1 MVHGE
6 HNKSRNSGGFALII
20 MGALMLIIGPQEA
33 IVPKS
38 LSVIVWVGG
47 IIIGSIASW
56 GPTININA
64 PKIISANPPLFLL
77 LLCSPCTMIRCTLKV
92 F

>member
-20 MGALMLIIGPQEA
+20 LGALMLIIGPQEA

-38 LSVIVWVGG
+38 LSIITWVGG
-47 IIIGSIASW
+47 IIIGSI
-56 GPTININA
+56 GFYL
-64 PKIISANPPLFLL
+64 KF
-77 LLCSPCTMIRCTLKV
+77 IRGRKKS
-92 F
+92 

>member
-20 MGALMLIIGPQEA
+20 LGALMLIIGPQEA

-38 LSVIVWVGG
+38 WSVIVWVGG
-47 IIIGSIASW
+47 IIIGCI
-56 GPTININA
+56 G
-64 PKIISANPPLFLL
+64 FY
-77 LLCSPCTMIRCTLKV
+77 LKFV
-92 F
+92 RNRVKPQ

>member
-20 MGALMLIIGPQEA
+20 LGALMLIVGPQEG

-38 LSVIVWVGG
+38 LSVIVWIGG
-47 IIIGSIASW
+47 IAIGSI
-56 GPTININA
+56 G
-64 PKIISANPPLFLL
+64 FY
-77 LLCSPCTMIRCTLKV
+77 LKFV
-92 F
+92 RNRVKRQ